1 VVESGGPSVSWISP
15 RTNEV
20 VATVPVGNGPV
31 GIAVG
36 EGAVWV
42 TTRFDGTV
50 EKIDPDRGKV
60 VATIPV
66 GQDPS
71 GVAVG
76 FGGVW
81 VAVGGANEVVRIDP
95 RTDDVTRSI
104 GVGSG
109 PTTVVVSP
117 EGVWAANGLD
127 GTVSLIDPHAGR
139 VASVIEVGDGPSG
152 IASTEGAVWVANE
165 SDGTL
170 SQIDPGSRSVSST
183 VRIGSSPRG
192 LETAG
197 ESLWV
202 TVGGTATSHR
212 GGTLRIVSQSEI
224 APITLDPGAPYDEFS
239 LPIFGITGDGL
250 MGFKRVGG
258 ADGGTLVPDLAVSM
272 PTVTDGGR
280 TYAFELR
287 PEVAYSNGEV
297 VVPSDFRRGIERSFG
312 IEGTLQPEEGLGL
325 TTIDGATECIQS
337 PDTCDLS
344 EGIET
349 DDSAGTVTFHLV
361 EPDPEFL
368 YKLALPFSFPVPPS
382 TPDEEQTNEGIP
394 GTGPYRLE
402 GPITDDGLVLVRN
415 EHFREWSVAAQPD
428 GNVDRIEWSFRGTSE
443 EHVDAVANGEAD
455 YLVAPESKWIDD
467 LSVGFAGQLYLRPI
481 AGTFYLTLNT
491 ALPPFDDVDVRRALN
506 LSVDRRR
513 VVEIWGG
520 PASAKPTCQI
530 LPPNFP
536 GYEPYCPYTIDPGA
550 EGQWTGP
557 DLETAERLV
566 RRSGTAGTRVTFW
579 YPRGF
584 DGTFRVM
591 AEYFVHLLKE
601 LGFVSE
607 MRSTSDIDAHHAA
620 VFDSGRGVQIAPVG
634 WFADFPAASNFI
646 ATQLTCDSFQPNAP
660 AANLNAAAFCDREID
675 AMIERAV
682 RIQTEDPAASG
693 EAWADVD
700 REITDQAPYVF
711 LLTAMDVGF
720 VSERIGN
727 FQYHPVWRLLL
738 AQVWVR

>member
-1 VVESGGPSVSWISP
+1 
-15 RTNEV
+15 
-20 VATVPVGNGPV
+20 
-31 GIAVG
+31 
-36 EGAVWV
+36 
-42 TTRFDGTV
+42 
-50 EKIDPDRGKV
+50 
-60 VATIPV
+60 
-66 GQDPS
+66 
-71 GVAVG
+71 
-76 FGGVW
+76 
-81 VAVGGANEVVRIDP
+81 
-95 RTDDVTRSI
+95 
-104 GVGSG
+104 
-109 PTTVVVSP
+109 
-117 EGVWAANGLD
+117 
-127 GTVSLIDPHAGR
+127 
-139 VASVIEVGDGPSG
+139 
-152 IASTEGAVWVANE
+152 
-165 SDGTL
+165 
-170 SQIDPGSRSVSST
+170 
-183 VRIGSSPRG
+183 
-192 LETAG
+192 LETADG
-197 ESLWV
+197 SLWV

-212 GGTLRIVSQSEI
+212 GGTLRVVSES
-224 APITLDPGAPYDEFS
+224 PMVSNSLDPAAPYFEFS
-239 LPIFGITGDGL
+239 LAVLSITGDGL
-250 MGFKRVGG
+250 VGFKRVGG
-258 ADGGTLVPDLAVSM
+258 VDGGILVPDLAVSL
-272 PTVTDGGR
+272 PEPTDGGH
-280 TYAFELR
+280 TYVFELR
-287 PEVAYSNGEV
+287 PEIAYSNGEV
-297 VVPSDFRRGIERSFG
+297 VVASDFRRAIERGFG
-312 IEGTLQPEEGLGL
+312 IEGTLLPKDGLGP
-325 TTIDGATECIQS
+325 TSIVGATECTRA

-368 YKLALPFSFPVPPS
+368 YKLALPFAFPVPPS
-382 TPDEEQTNEGIP
+382 TPDEEQKHEGVP
-394 GTGPYRLE
+394 GTGPYMLE
-402 GPITDDGLVLVRN
+402 GPMTDNGLVLVRN
-415 EHFREWSVAAQPD
+415 EHFRQWSVAAQPD
-428 GNVDRIEWSFRGTSE
+428 GNVDRIEWSFGGTSE
-443 EHVDAVANGEAD
+443 EHIDAVANGEAD
-455 YLVAPESKWIDD
+455 YLLDGPPLSRVED
-467 LSVGFAGQLYLRPI
+467 LGVRFAGQLYVHPARE
-481 AGTFYLTLNT
+481 ATYLTLNT

-607 MRSTSDIDAHHAA
+607 MRSTSDIDAHYAA